1 MMQIFCWPK
10 CNDEKFVK
18 YQLLNWYL
26 FLFVSSD
33 VYMFILLKWQK
44 FIWRIKQ
51 KLKFRQIVVPVVT
64 FCREKI
70 YSFKIESDG
79 IKQMINEISY
89 KWPAIYNHT
98 FDFSQVFYQCAIKD
112 KQWKVNY
119 SQNCQFQNDQ
129 VLLEKTVSHF
139 FVCYNIQHLQF
150 NPTQPKCAK
159 EISSIHYSSIHQF
172 IYSFIHL
179 FIYSESLYLGQSH
192 MKSDQTSVLFSSHL
206 TVPKSHVSHSL
217 NLIGNYTE

>member
-119 SQNCQFQNDQ
+119 SQSCQFQNDQ
-129 VLLEKTVSHF
+129 VLLEKAVSHF

-150 NPTQPKCAK
+150 NPTQMR
-159 EISSIHYSSIHQF
+159 QGDF
-172 IYSFIHL
+172 IYSSIHL
-179 FIYSESLYLGQSH
+179 FIYSSIHLFRILYLGQNH
-192 MKSDQTSVLFSSHL
+192 MKSDQIFVLFSSHL
-206 TVPKSHVSHSL
+206 IVPKSVSHSCFTFSKL
-217 NLIGNYTE
+217 NW